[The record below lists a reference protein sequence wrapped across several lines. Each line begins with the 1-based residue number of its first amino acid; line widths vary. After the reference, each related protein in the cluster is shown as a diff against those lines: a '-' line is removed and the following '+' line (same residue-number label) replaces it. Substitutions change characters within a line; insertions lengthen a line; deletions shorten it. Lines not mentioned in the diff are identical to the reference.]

1 LIVIDA
7 SLVVDFITA
16 KISSTELSAA
26 LGDDNQ
32 SVFAPE
38 ILDIEVVNAL
48 RKLRLLDKATESE
61 CLSALKLFG
70 AAPISRMKH
79 APLLDRIW
87 ELHTNMTAYDAAY
100 IALAEQLNAEL
111 WTSDAKYSRTP
122 GHTAKIK
129 LFQSAP

>member
-1 LIVIDA
+1 MIVIDA

-16 KISSTELSAA
+16 KISSTELSEA
-26 LGDDNQ
+26 LGGDNQ
-32 SVFAPE
+32 TVFAPE

-48 RKLRLLDKATESE
+48 RKLRLLNKATESE
-61 CLSALKLFG
+61 CLSALKLFD
-70 AAPISRMKH
+70 AAPILRMKH

-111 WTSDAKYSRTP
+111 WTRDAKYYRTP

-129 LFQSAP
+129 LF

>member
-7 SLVVDFITA
+7 SLVVDFVTA

-26 LGDDNQ
+26 LVGGNQ

-38 ILDIEVVNAL
+38 ILDIEVVNAI
-48 RKLRLLDKATESE
+48 RKLRLLNKATESE
-61 CLSALKLFG
+61 CLSALNFFG
-70 AAPISRMKH
+70 AAPILRMRH

-100 IALAEQLNAEL
+100 VALAEKLNAEL
-111 WTSDAKYSRTP
+111 WTSDTKYSRTP

-129 LFQSAP
+129 LFPPAP